1 MTDKAIS
8 SMQSVTRLLWTAAA
22 LLAPWLV
29 PVGSAIIFGWAMYGT
44 ALGLGMLRELAVV
57 VGIVTAV
64 GLETVNIAAAHAA
77 LQLSHD
83 REQHAGKFA
92 LACGLVAF
100 YVLLGIYAVSQLAI
114 TPAARVI
121 SASMFLLTPVA
132 ITAQALTLDLART
145 QHEAQEEREI
155 EREREAA
162 ALAWER
168 EREREREQEER
179 QYRLE
184 LARLRWDAKV
194 AMADNDR
201 TVTGQQD
208 NDRTQTGR
216 WPDKAAFMSDPD
228 RTAVTVSDLVTDG
241 VHPRT
246 ARRWVAEAKDGHN
259 GH

>member
-1 MTDKAIS
+1 VTDKLIAG
-8 SMQSVTRLLWTAAA
+8 MQSITRLLWTAAA

-57 VGIVTAV
+57 VGVVTAV

-92 LACGLVAF
+92 LACVLVAF
-100 YVLLGIYAVSQLAI
+100 YVVLGIFAVWHLAI
-114 TPAARVI
+114 TPAARII

-145 QHEAQEEREI
+145 QHEAQG
-155 EREREAA
+155 EREREREREVE

-184 LARLRWDAKV
+184 LARLRWEAKI
-194 AMADNDR
+194 AMADSDR

-208 NDRTQTGR
+208 SDRTQAGR

-228 RTAVTVSDLVTDG
+228 RTQISVSDLVTGG

-246 ARRWVAEAKDGHN
+246 ARRWVAETKDGHN
-259 GH
+259 GS